1 MLFPWDDINNIETK
15 IVELPKNADGS
26 VDPEECAD
34 IILDYLIYC
43 YVMGRDNIDET
54 LRIDAREMKDT
65 IYRKIAGEDFEERVK
80 KWATEGEI
88 YGLLAVLHTETQRV
102 FNESMHHFAKRK
114 GYSMKAWNAIMD
126 DRTRDTHAYLDGMEV
141 PIDAMFFT
149 YDGDGAEF
157 PGDFLLPQNN
167 VNCRC
172 YLTFA

>member
-65 IYRKIAGEDFEERVK
+65 IYRKIAGEDFEQRVRR
-80 KWATEGEI
+80 WATQGEI
-88 YGLLAVLHTETQRV
+88 YGLLTVLHTETQRV

-114 GYSMKAWNAIMD
+114 GYSMKIWNTMED
-126 DRTRDTHAYLDGMEV
+126 DRVRDSHLYLQDMEV
-141 PIDAMFFT
+141 PIGSMFYT

-157 PGDFLLPQNN
+157 PGDFNLPQNN